1 MTQRVAYITG
11 GSRGIGAAIA
21 KSLAKDGY
29 DIAIS
34 YARNEQAA
42 QKTVDEVRALGR
54 RGMAIRCDGE
64 GNGNRAAIRRVVADM
79 GRIDALVCNAGIY
92 PYGDV
97 AEMTDEQVDAVLG
110 LNVRAVM
117 IETIEAARHMTQGGR
132 IILIGSTFAD
142 RSPFPGIS
150 LYSASKS
157 ALNGFARGAARDLGP
172 RGITINVVQPGPIDT
187 DMNPATGAAA
197 DMLRSFMCHKEYGK
211 VSDIASV
218 VSFLASPAASFIT
231 GSALTTDGGLAA

>member
-21 KSLAKDGY
+21 KTLAKDGF

-34 YARNEQAA
+34 YARNEKAA
-42 QKTVDEVRALGR
+42 EQTLEAVRALGR
-54 RGMAIRCDGE
+54 RGLAIRCDGE
-64 GNGNRAAIRRVVADM
+64 GSGNRAAIRRVVSEM
-79 GRIDALVCNAGIY
+79 GRIDALVCNAGVY
-92 PYGDV
+92 PHGDV
-97 AEMTDEQVDAVLG
+97 TEMTDAQVDAVLG

-187 DMNPATGAAA
+187 DMNPATGPGA
-197 DMLRSFMCHKEYGK
+197 DLLRSFMCHKEYGQ
-211 VSDIASV
+211 VGDIASV
-218 VSFLASPAASFIT
+218 VSFLASPQASFIT

>member
-11 GSRGIGAAIA
+11 GSRGIGATIA

-92 PYGDV
+92 PFGDV
-97 AEMTDEQVDAVLG
+97 ADMTDEQVDAVLG

-187 DMNPATGAAA
+187 DMNPATGPAA
-197 DMLRSFMCHKEYGK
+197 DMLRSFMCHKEYGQ

-218 VSFLASPAASFIT
+218 VSFLASPAASFMT
-231 GSALTTDGGLAA
+231 GSAVTTDGGLAA

>member
-21 KSLAKDGY
+21 KSLAQDGY

-42 QKTVDEVRALGR
+42 QKTVTEVKALGR
-54 RGMAIRCDGE
+54 RAMAIRCDGE
-64 GNGNRAAIRRVVADM
+64 GNGNRAAIRRVVAEM

-97 AEMTDEQVDAVLG
+97 ADMTDEQVDAVLG

-187 DMNPATGAAA
+187 DMNPATGPAA
-197 DMLRSFMCHKEYGK
+197 DMLRSFMCHKEYGT
-211 VSDIASV
+211 VGDIAAV

>member
-92 PYGDV
+92 PFGDV
-97 AEMTDEQVDAVLG
+97 ADMTDEQVDAVLG

-187 DMNPATGAAA
+187 DMNPATGPAA
-197 DMLRSFMCHKEYGK
+197 DMLRSFMCHKEYGQ
-211 VSDIASV
+211 VSDIASA
-218 VSFLASPAASFIT
+218 VSFLASPAASFMT
-231 GSALTTDGGLAA
+231 GSAVTTDGGLAA

>member
-1 MTQRVAYITG
+1 MHSFPPAPRTVG
-11 GSRGIGAAIA
+11 GKHKTHREDHDDKPRGIHNGRQPWHRRGIA
-21 KSLAKDGY
+21 RALAKDGY

-34 YARNEQAA
+34 YVRNAHAA
-42 QKTVDEVRALGR
+42 EETLDAVRALGR
-54 RGMAIRCDGE
+54 RALAIRCDGE
-64 GNGNRAAIRRVVADM
+64 GNGNRAAIQEVVREL

-97 AEMTDEQVDAVLG
+97 TEMTDEQVDGVLG

-132 IILIGSTFAD
+132 IVLIGSTFAD

-157 ALNGFARGAARDLGP
+157 ALNGFARGAARDLA
-172 RGITINVVQPGPIDT
+172 R
-187 DMNPATGAAA
+187 A
-197 DMLRSFMCHKEYGK
+197 
-211 VSDIASV
+211 
-218 VSFLASPAASFIT
+218 ASPSTWSSPAPST
-231 GSALTTDGGLAA
+231 PT

>member
-11 GSRGIGAAIA
+11 GSRGIGAGIA

-92 PYGDV
+92 PFGDV
-97 AEMTDEQVDAVLG
+97 ADMTDEQVDAVLG

-187 DMNPATGAAA
+187 DMNPATGPAA
-197 DMLRSFMCHKEYGK
+197 DMLRSFMCHKEYGQ

-218 VSFLASPAASFIT
+218 VSFLASPAASFMT
-231 GSALTTDGGLAA
+231 GSAVTTDGGLAA

>member
-11 GSRGIGAAIA
+11 GSRGIGGAIA

-92 PYGDV
+92 PFGDV
-97 AEMTDEQVDAVLG
+97 ADMTDEQVDAVLG

-187 DMNPATGAAA
+187 DMNPATGPAA
-197 DMLRSFMCHKEYGK
+197 DMLRSFMCHKEYGQ

-218 VSFLASPAASFIT
+218 VSFLASPAASFMT
-231 GSALTTDGGLAA
+231 GSAVTTDGGLAA

>member
-92 PYGDV
+92 PFGDV
-97 AEMTDEQVDAVLG
+97 ADMTDEQVDAVLG

-157 ALNGFARGAARDLGP
+157 ALNGFARGAARDLGS

-187 DMNPATGAAA
+187 DMNPATGPAA
-197 DMLRSFMCHKEYGK
+197 DMLRSFMCHKEYGQ

-218 VSFLASPAASFIT
+218 VSFLASPAASFMT
-231 GSALTTDGGLAA
+231 GSAVTTDGGLAA

>member
-1 MTQRVAYITG
+1 MTNRVAYITG
-11 GSRGIGAAIA
+11 GSRGIGAGIA
-21 KSLAKDGY
+21 RALAKDGY

-34 YARNEQAA
+34 YVRNAHAA
-42 QKTVDEVRALGR
+42 EETLDAVRALGR
-54 RGMAIRCDGE
+54 RALAIRCDGE
-64 GNGNRAAIRRVVADM
+64 GNGNRAAIQQVVREL

-97 AEMTDEQVDAVLG
+97 AEMTDEQVDGVLG

-132 IILIGSTFAD
+132 IVLIGSTFAD

-197 DMLRSFMCHKEYGK
+197 DLLRSFMCHKEYGK
-211 VSDIASV
+211 ISDVAAV
-218 VSFLASPAASFIT
+218 VSFLASPAAGFIT
-231 GSALTTDGGLAA
+231 GAAMTTDGGLAA